1 MLPVESKIMSNSN
14 NATVY
19 TNGGVTGV
27 SFGTEA
33 DYEAD
38 ISGYDALNG
47 DTGSGRVTV
56 GIEGEIIAETL
67 GTTRVSTGLDLQE
80 QRNNSTSILDTA
92 RTPWG
97 SRPSVLTKD
106 SIVMVHGTETS
117 LGACIQLGLVRQD
130 SQGNFIETAQG
141 KQGQNQQAQPQ
152 VDQQAADSADFMPIP
167 ESNMEALNAAIEPIP
182 QTMYEATVAQYLNG
196 GMDSINSKALAAT
209 LGMDEGDIRERITL
223 AANVFQVHAKQSL
236 KGVVSDP
243 DGALEWMAN
252 ERPKDFAR
260 AMAKVVH
267 GHNVGELRSLGL
279 QYVKATN
286 PDASTL
292 RNAGFET
299 STAKDGTEMVKYQ
312 GQWMSTRAAVLAGLI

>member
-1 MLPVESKIMSNSN
+1 LEKDLQMSNN

-19 TNGGVTGV
+19 TNGGTTGV

-33 DYEAD
+33 DFEAD
-38 ISGYDALNG
+38 ITGYDALNG

-56 GIEGEIIAETL
+56 GIEGEIIQESL
-67 GTTRVSTGLDLQE
+67 GAKRVNVGQE
-80 QRNNSTSILDTA
+80 IQDQRANAASILDTA

-97 SRPSVLTKD
+97 TRPSQLTKG

-117 LGACIQLGLVRQD
+117 LGAAVQMGLVRQD
-130 SQGNFIETAQG
+130 SQGNFVETAQG
-141 KQGQNQQAQPQ
+141 QQPQQNQQAQPQ
-152 VDQQAADSADFMPIP
+152 RSEQAADSADFMPIP
-167 ESNMEALNAAIEPIP
+167 QANMEALNAAIEPIP
-182 QTMYEATVAQYLNG
+182 QTMYESVVAQYLQG
-196 GMDSINSKALAAT
+196 GMDSINSKAIAAT
-209 LGMDEGDIRERITL
+209 LGMDESDVRERITL
-223 AANVFQVHAKQSL
+223 AANVFQVHAKQGL
-236 KGVVSDP
+236 KGVVADP
-243 DGALEWMAN
+243 DGALEWMAT

-260 AMAKVVH
+260 AMAQVVH

-299 STAKDGTEMVKYQ
+299 STAKDGTEMVRIQ
-312 GQWMSTRAAVLAGLI
+312 GQWMSVRAAVHAGLI